1 MREDWQMA
9 IYPWDLIEV
18 EEFWHITTQC
28 ARGPCSE
35 IWKFSVAFPMRSSFD
50 EKKVK
55 DERSYSP

>member
-1 MREDWQMA
+1 MA